1 MDDVRI
7 AIYIRL
13 SMADEETGKS
23 RDESNSVV
31 NQRSL
36 IHRFL
41 DNNEELCNYP
51 RTEFVD
57 DGFTGTNTDR
67 PAFQRMINRIRDGQF
82 NLCISKDFS
91 RFSRDYIEM
100 GDYLECLFPF
110 LNVRYISVNDNYDSR
125 DYKGTTG
132 GLDVVMRT
140 IVYDAYSK
148 DLSMKERT
156 GKLQSRKKG
165 RRAAGDPP
173 FGYMKD
179 PENKAM
185 NIIDPEAAAI
195 VRRIFDEALA
205 GKKPGDIARGLNED
219 GIMTPG
225 RYFREKYPDNRRF
238 NSISEKQ
245 AWDYYKVHVILRRLT
260 YTGAA
265 VGGLRKQ
272 LMPCKRMTT
281 KADREEWV
289 VVPDMHEAIVTPEEY
304 EKAQK
309 VIGSGEAHNKNI
321 VMYPLK
327 SLIICG
333 YCGRHMIRYKATK
346 RFNCPYGR
354 NGGNGECKG
363 HRSPTETEMEKIVYQ
378 AIKDFI
384 TTSDS
389 RRKAERNRLKKNRS
403 ESKSKKL
410 SISELETKIIALKR
424 DKLVLYEKYCEDN
437 LDRQAYQQE
446 KAAMDEAIKE
456 CEESIR
462 SHKPML
468 EDDVNGE
475 ALVSSEAD
483 AVCEAFKDAEE
494 LTYEMAHAFVE
505 RIIVY
510 RDDRLE
516 IVWRFKNSTTY
527 GAKEN
532 VK

>member
-13 SMADEETGKS
+13 SMADEETGRS

-36 IHRFL
+36 IHRYL

-67 PAFQRMINRIRDGQF
+67 PAFMRMIDRIRDGQF

-110 LNVRYISVNDNYDSR
+110 LNVRYISINDNYDSR

-148 DLSMKERT
+148 DLSMKEKT

-173 FGYMKD
+173 YGYMKD
-179 PENKAM
+179 PDRKGM
-185 NIIDPEAAAI
+185 NIIDPEASTI

-219 GIMTPG
+219 GVLTPG
-225 RYFREKYPDNRRF
+225 LYFRKKYPDNGRF
-238 NSISEKQ
+238 GNISEKQ
-245 AWDYYKVHVILRRLT
+245 AWNYYKVHVILRRLV

-272 LMPCKRMTT
+272 LMPCKKVTT
-281 KADREEWV
+281 KVDREEWV
-289 VVPDMHEAIVTPEEY
+289 VVPDMHEAIITSEEY
-304 EKAQK
+304 EQAQK

-321 VMYPLK
+321 VMYPLR

-333 YCGRHMIRYKATK
+333 YCGRHMIRYKAVK
-346 RFNCPYGR
+346 RFDCPYGR
-354 NGGNGECKG
+354 NGGNIECRG
-363 HRSPTETEMEKIVYQ
+363 HRSPTEPEMEKMVYH

-384 TTSDS
+384 SLSDS
-389 RRKAERNRLKKNRS
+389 KRSAERNRIKKNRS
-403 ESKSKKL
+403 EEKSRKL
-410 SISELETKIIALKR
+410 SIGELEAKIKALKR
-424 DKLVLYEKYCEDN
+424 DKLVLYERYCDGGI
-437 LDRQAYQQE
+437 DRQAYLKE
-446 KAAMDEAIKE
+446 KDNMDKSIKE
-456 CEESIR
+456 CEEAIKKHR
-462 SHKPML
+462 ATI
-468 EDDVNGE
+468 EDDWGE
-475 ALVSSEAD
+475 EKFISSEAD
-483 AVCEAFKDAEE
+483 AVCEAFKDVNE
-494 LTYEMAHAFVE
+494 LTYDMAHAFIE
-505 RIIVY
+505 KIIVY
-510 RDDRLE
+510 RNNRLD
-516 IVWRFKNSTTY
+516 IVWRFKDY
-527 GAKEN
+527 IDEAKEN
-532 VK
+532 D

>member
-13 SMADEETGKS
+13 SMADEETGRS

-82 NLCISKDFS
+82 NFCISKDFS

-110 LNVRYISVNDNYDSR
+110 LNVRYISINDNYDSR

-179 PENKAM
+179 PDNKAM
-185 NIIDPEAAAI
+185 NIIDPEASVI

-219 GIMTPG
+219 GVITPG
-225 RYFREKYPDNRRF
+225 RYFREKYPDNKRF
-238 NSISEKQ
+238 GNISERQ

-272 LMPCKRMTT
+272 LMPCKKVTT
-281 KADREEWV
+281 QVSREDWV
-289 VVPDMHEAIVTPEEY
+289 VVPDMHEAIITAEEY
-304 EKAQK
+304 EQAQQ

-321 VMYPLK
+321 VMYPMR
-327 SLIICG
+327 SLIYCG

-363 HRSPTETEMEKIVYQ
+363 HRSPVESEIEKIVFQ
-378 AIKDFI
+378 AIRDFI
-384 TTSDS
+384 SMSEGKRRSD
-389 RRKAERNRLKKNRS
+389 RNRIKKNRS
-403 ESKSKKL
+403 ETKSRKL
-410 SISELETKIIALKR
+410 SIGELETRITVLKH
-424 DKLVLYEKYCEDN
+424 DKLALYEKYCDG
-437 LDRQAYQQE
+437 DMDKMAYLHE
-446 KAAMDEAIKE
+446 KGAIDTTLRE
-456 CEESIR
+456 CEESIK
-462 SHKPML
+462 SHKAEI
-468 EDDVNGE
+468 EDSMGE
-475 ALVSSEAD
+475 ETLISSEAD
-483 AVCEAFKDAEE
+483 AVCEAFKDVNE
-494 LTYEMAHAFVE
+494 LTYDMAHAFVE
-505 RIIVY
+505 KIIVY
-510 RDDRLE
+510 RDDRLD
-516 IVWRFKNSTTY
+516 IVWRFKDYTTDD
-527 GAKEN
+527 AKEN
-532 VK
+532 V